1 MIILRFIFSFEFLKQ
16 LIKAAI
22 FFTLIT
28 VLSLKVLNIVT
39 YHNQHQVVP
48 DVLGL
53 ELNKAIKILDENSLR
68 YEVIDSAKFNAK
80 LPPFAIIELIP
91 GPGNEV
97 KKDRKIYLTLNP
109 SGYRKISVPNI
120 IQITFRNAESMLKA
134 VGFEIGKISFRNNI
148 GKNMVL
154 EIRYRGK
161 KIAPGSVFPKTT
173 KIDLV
178 LGNGKRPGSS
188 STIETQ

>member
-68 YEVIDSAKFNAK
+68 YEVIDSAKFNSK

-91 GPGNEV
+91 GPGNQV

-178 LGNGKRPGSS
+178 LGNGV
-188 STIETQ
+188 Q

>member
-1 MIILRFIFSFEFLKQ
+1 M
-16 LIKAAI
+16 
-22 FFTLIT
+22 
-28 VLSLKVLNIVT
+28 
-39 YHNQHQVVP
+39 
-48 DVLGL
+48 
-53 ELNKAIKILDENSLR
+53 
-68 YEVIDSAKFNAK
+68 
-80 LPPFAIIELIP
+80 IP

-178 LGNGKRPGSS
+178 LGNGV
-188 STIETQ
+188 Q